1 MCGCNFANCKMHL
14 FLSMGI
20 QSLSLKLFKS
30 IKQTAMFA
38 SFAFA
43 SNKHEFLTF
52 IGRKKRFKNCIYNL

>member
-1 MCGCNFANCKMHL
+1 MHL

-20 QSLSLKLFKS
+20 QSLKLFKS